1 MGVHL
6 SFVKF
11 ACLKVFCWDFPPLEP
26 TIQQT
31 IDGTIPDYIYR
42 YCRMIKVIAILK
54 NLILMWIIKYYQVK
68 PRLSP
73 AINFCDVNF

>member
-6 SFVKF
+6 SFVKL
-11 ACLKVFCWDFPPLEP
+11 ACLKVFCRDFPLLEP

-42 YCRMIKVIAILK
+42 YCEMIKVIPILK
-54 NLILMWIIKYYQVK
+54 NLIFMWIIKYYQAK
-68 PRLSP
+68 PAFSSYKFL
-73 AINFCDVNF
+73 